1 MILRAIF
8 ATALLLA
15 NSWAWAGDKKVAA
28 EHPSKVTSTWFEL
41 LYGVVKAEKTPPP
54 PASRAYG
61 VAAVALYESVV
72 GGTRDNRSLAGQ
84 LNGLNSVPL

>member
-15 NSWAWAGDKKVAA
+15 NSWAWAGDKK
-28 EHPSKVTSTWFEL
+28 
-41 LYGVVKAEKTPPP
+41 
-54 PASRAYG
+54 